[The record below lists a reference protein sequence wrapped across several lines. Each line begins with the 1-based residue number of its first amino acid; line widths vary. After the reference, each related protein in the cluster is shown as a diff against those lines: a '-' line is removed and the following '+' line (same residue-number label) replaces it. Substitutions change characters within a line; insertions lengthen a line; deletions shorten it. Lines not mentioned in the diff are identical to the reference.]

1 LDINMKQFLFSM
13 LGLGLA
19 IVSGVAA
26 AESPITRVRG
36 TIEQATDESFQLK
49 TRDGKSITV
58 KLTAGTRV
66 VGVTHAEI
74 SDIKPDSYV
83 GSAAVPQPD
92 GTLKALE
99 VSVLDPAMRGVGDGQ
114 VDYDLAPSSKM
125 TNGAVGDLAGTDG
138 RTMTVK
144 YRGGEK
150 KIVVPSDVP
159 IIALAPGD
167 RGLLQTGVHAV
178 VYAPKSDDGALSA
191 AVVLAGQNG
200 LVPPL

>member
-1 LDINMKQFLFSM
+1 M

-26 AESPITRVRG
+26 AESPVTRVRG
-36 TIEQATDESFQLK
+36 TIEQATDQSFQLK

-58 KLTAGTRV
+58 KLTADTRV

-92 GTLKALE
+92 GSLKALE
-99 VSVLDPAMRGVGDGQ
+99 VSVLDPAMRGAGDGQ

-144 YRGGEK
+144 YKGGEK
-150 KIVVPSDVP
+150 KIIVPPDVP

-178 VYAPKSDDGALSA
+178 VYAPKSDDGVLSA
-191 AVVLAGQNG
+191 AVVLAGRNG
-200 LVPPL
+200 IVPPL

>member
-1 LDINMKQFLFSM
+1 LEINMKRTLFSL

-19 IVSGVAA
+19 IVSVAAA
-26 AESPITRVRG
+26 AESPVTRVRG
-36 TIEQATDESFQLK
+36 TIEQATDQSFQLK
-49 TRDGKSITV
+49 TRDGKNITV
-58 KLTAGTRV
+58 KLTADTRV

-99 VSVLDPAMRGVGDGQ
+99 VSVLDPAMRGAGDGQ
-114 VDYDLAPSSKM
+114 VDYDLAPLSKM

-144 YRGGEK
+144 YKGGEK
-150 KIVVPSDVP
+150 KIVVPADVP

-178 VYAPKSDDGALSA
+178 VYAPKSDEGVLSA
-191 AVVLAGQNG
+191 AVVLAGRNG
-200 LVPPL
+200 IVPPL

>member
-1 LDINMKQFLFSM
+1 M

-19 IVSGVAA
+19 LASGAA
-26 AESPITRVRG
+26 AADSPVTRVRG
-36 TIEQATDESFQLK
+36 TIEQATDQSFQLK

-58 KLTAGTRV
+58 KLTADTRV

-99 VSVLDPAMRGVGDGQ
+99 VSVLDPAMRGAGDGQ

-138 RTMTVK
+138 RTMTLK
-144 YRGGEK
+144 YKGGEK
-150 KIVVPSDVP
+150 KLVVPADVP

-167 RGLLQTGVHAV
+167 RALLQTGVHAV
-178 VYAPKSDDGALSA
+178 VYAPKSDDGVLSA
-191 AVVLAGQNG
+191 AVVLAGKNG
-200 LVPPL
+200 IVPPL

>member
-1 LDINMKQFLFSM
+1 M

-19 IVSGVAA
+19 LASGAA
-26 AESPITRVRG
+26 AADSPVTRVRG
-36 TIEQATDESFQLK
+36 TIEQATDQSFQLK

-58 KLTAGTRV
+58 KLTADTRV

-92 GTLKALE
+92 GSLKALE
-99 VSVLDPAMRGVGDGQ
+99 VSVLDPAMRGAGDGQ

-138 RTMTVK
+138 RTMTLK
-144 YRGGEK
+144 YKGGEK
-150 KIVVPSDVP
+150 KLVVPADVP

-167 RGLLQTGVHAV
+167 RALLQTGVHAV
-178 VYAPKSDDGALSA
+178 VYAPKSDDGVLSA
-191 AVVLAGQNG
+191 AVVLAGKNG
-200 LVPPL
+200 IVPPL

>member
-1 LDINMKQFLFSM
+1 LDINMKQILFSM

-19 IVSGVAA
+19 MVSGIAA
-26 AESPITRVRG
+26 ADSPITRVRG
-36 TIEQATDESFQLK
+36 TIEQATDQSFQLK

-58 KLTAGTRV
+58 KLTGDTRV
-66 VGVTHAEI
+66 VGVTHAEM

-99 VSVLDPAMRGVGDGQ
+99 VSVLDPAMRGAGDGQ
-114 VDYDLAPSSKM
+114 VDYDLTPTSKM

-138 RTMTVK
+138 RTMTLK
-144 YRGGEK
+144 YKGGEK
-150 KIVVPSDVP
+150 KLIVPPDVP

-167 RGLLQTGVHAV
+167 HSLLQTGVHAV
-178 VYAPKSDDGALSA
+178 VYAPKSDDGVLFA
-191 AVVLAGQNG
+191 AVVLAGKNG
-200 LVPPL
+200 VVPPL